1 MPSLF
6 RFVTILA
13 ILAGL
18 GYGAMAALA
27 FLVEPSTRQ
36 MRTTIPADQL
46 NPVRIRLP
54 EPAPA
59 QEAGEDATT
68 AQ

>member
-6 RFVTILA
+6 RFVTIVA

-18 GYGAMAALA
+18 AYGAMAALA
-27 FLVEPSTRQ
+27 FFVEPQTREMRSTV
-36 MRTTIPADQL
+36 PADQL

-54 EPAPA
+54 EPEPA
-59 QEAGEDATT
+59 AETIDEDT

>member
-1 MPSLF
+1 MPSLL

-27 FLVEPSTRQ
+27 FLVEPNTRQ
-36 MRTTIPADQL
+36 MRTTVPADQL

-59 QEAGEDATT
+59 EDANADTT